1 MFEVSTVKAQRL
13 RLGLTQ
19 HALAKLAGV
28 SQSLLAK
35 LEAGRIDPSY
45 SSVRKIEQALSH
57 AHAKEEPKAS
67 EVMIKRIISAS
78 PKDSARDIA
87 LILRKH
93 NISQI
98 PVIDKGQVLG
108 LVTETGLLEKEK
120 LDGLHALDVLSDA
133 PPLVP
138 EDTRR
143 SLLVTLLRQYPCV
156 LVQKDGKV
164 TGIVAKS
171 DLVRELL

>member
-57 AHAKEEPKAS
+57 AHAKEEPQAKD
-67 EVMIKRIISAS
+67 VMIRKILYAS
-78 PKDSARDIA
+78 PKDSAREIA
-87 LILRKH
+87 LSLRKH

-98 PVIDKGQVLG
+98 PVIDKAQVLG

-120 LDGLHALDVLSDA
+120 LDGLHALDVLTEA

-143 SLLVTLLRQYPCV
+143 SLLVTLLKQYPCV

-164 TGIVAKS
+164 TGIVTKS
-171 DLVRELL
+171 DLVKELL